1 MRAPHLMILAAL
13 VGCGEY
19 GAYDR
24 ANEADGNDAPWLP
37 DVADTDANEADT
49 ADGET
54 DDPDDTADTAEPDAC
69 DAPAPLTMY
78 LSPDDSNSMT
88 SSILARHAAT
98 SGASLRRVPIRKWE
112 FLNDVRFGY
121 PAAPA
126 GTLGLH
132 GALRPFTTDDG
143 PRYALQ
149 LAVRS
154 PDLDDAAR
162 DPIQLTFVID
172 TSGSMTGAPLD
183 LAKATLRAVAGRLRE
198 GDRVS
203 MVTWSDTDAE
213 ILSGHPVTGPDDPV
227 VLRAIDRMKAR
238 GGTDLSGGLRAGYRL
253 AREHA
258 APDRIDRILLLSD
271 GGANLGIT
279 DAEIIAEH
287 AGGQEEEGIYMV
299 GVGVGTADTYNDR
312 LMDEVTDAGKGA
324 AVFVGS
330 VGDAQRYFHH
340 QFVNTFEVAARD
352 LRLKLDL
359 PEGFAIERFSG
370 EEAST
375 DPTEVE
381 PQHLAPNDTMA
392 FHLTLTHCD
401 DLTTDD
407 LAPITATVRW
417 THPDIF
423 EERTTTHTWTVGEL
437 LGRADDA
444 DLLEG
449 GAAFWTAK
457 AIQGW
462 QRADD
467 EDLRPQ
473 AQAWLDAAAIQRPS
487 DPDLAALQR
496 MIDAMD

>member
-1 MRAPHLMILAAL
+1 MRATHLMILAAL
-13 VGCGEY
+13 VGCSEY
-19 GAYDR
+19 GVHDR
-24 ANEADGNDAPWLP
+24 ANDVGDAEAPWVP

-49 ADGET
+49 GDRDT
-54 DDPDDTADTAEPDAC
+54 SDPEDTAEPEEC
-69 DAPAPLTMY
+69 DAPAPLTVY

-88 SSILARHAAT
+88 SSILARHVAS
-98 SGASLRRVPIRKWE
+98 SGGSLRAVPIRKWE

-121 PAAPA
+121 PAAPE

-132 GALRPFTTDDG
+132 AAMRSFPTDDG

-149 LAVRS
+149 LGVRS

-162 DPIQLTFVID
+162 DPVHLTFVID
-172 TSGSMTGAPLD
+172 TSGSMGGQPLD

-198 GDRVS
+198 GDRLS
-203 MVTWSDTDAE
+203 MVTWSERDAV
-213 ILSGHPVTGPDDPV
+213 ILSGHAVRGPDDPAI
-227 VLRAIDRMKAR
+227 LGAIDAMSAG
-238 GGTDLSGGLRAGYRL
+238 GGTNLSGGLRAGYRL

-258 APDRIDRILLLSD
+258 SSDHIDRILLLSD

-287 AGGQEEEGIYMV
+287 AGSQEEEGIYMV
-299 GVGVGTADTYNDR
+299 GVGVGTADHYNDR

-330 VGDAQRYFHH
+330 EADAQRYFHH

-352 LRLKLDL
+352 VRLKLDL

-375 DPTEVE
+375 DPSEVE
-381 PQHLAPNDTMA
+381 PQHLAPDDAMA

-401 DLTTDD
+401 TLTLDD
-407 LAPITATVRW
+407 PAPVTATVRW
-417 THPDIF
+417 TDPDTF
-423 EERTTTHTWTVGEL
+423 EERTTTATWTVGEL

-457 AIQGW
+457 AIQTW
-462 QRADD
+462 QRQDAT

-473 AQAWLDAAAIQRPS
+473 AQAWVDAATIQRPA
-487 DPDLAALQR
+487 DPDLRALQG
-496 MIDAMD
+496 MLDALR